1 MRHAFNTLCDNTEIS
16 ALHHLNTRSSDDFE
30 TQASQLANVMMFK
43 RTDTLIEQCL
53 QLPGQNHDI
62 LPVSTVVFYMIKSIL
77 YRGIN
82 YWTLTFAPIVKVVQV
97 LVTRSRRGRLQTR
110 DICEVDLGLHD
121 FEPVNPNIYSTQ
133 AWKFRQ
139 DAAPSN

>member
-1 MRHAFNTLCDNTEIS
+1 MPSTLCATIQKF
-16 ALHHLNTRSSDDFE
+16 LHSINLNTRSSDDFE
-30 TQASQLANVMMFK
+30 TQASQLANVMFK
-43 RTDTLIEQCL
+43 WTDTLIKQCL
-53 QLPGQNHDI
+53 QLPGRNYDI
-62 LPVSTVVFYMIKSIL
+62 LPVSTVVFYIIKSIL

-82 YWTLTFAPIVKVVQV
+82 YWTLTFAPVVKVVQV